1 MHCVWPTVKGAGGFS
16 NPTSFVVHFHNIASL
31 SRLLLFVTVQ
41 IVYVLLKIHVDK
53 TMWSNVLVGGYR
65 SAWVF
70 LLGCFVFRLR
80 SKHWKRT
87 HLLHYIT
94 PQSIIILSFFFLLL
108 LITLREYM
116 CSIAFIVY
124 AYTHSN
130 RSTGGKRKTFI
141 CLICCCCRC
150 WQFLHFYECKNM
162 FYYNSLLDGSI
173 PMQQQQHQTN
183 EKHTLTTRK
192 CLDRCQFGWSYF
204 PVWMYRSVACSC
216 LCVCSFTFVFEM
228 WMRDKRPRL
237 LLFRL
242 FDWLLT
248 KKDTWN

>member
-1 MHCVWPTVKGAGGFS
+1 MVVGT
-16 NPTSFVVHFHNIASL
+16 VVHEYFHSL
-31 SRLLLFVTVQ
+31 
-41 IVYVLLKIHVDK
+41 VL
-53 TMWSNVLVGGYR
+53 
-65 SAWVF
+65 
-70 LLGCFVFRLR
+70 FRLH

-94 PQSIIILSFFFLLL
+94 PQKFLQSIIILSFFLL

-124 AYTHSN
+124 GYVLCVYTHSN

-141 CLICCCCRC
+141 CLICCCNCCCCCC
-150 WQFLHFYECKNM
+150 WQFLYFECKNM

-183 EKHTLTTRK
+183 EKHTRTTRK
-192 CLDRCQFGWSYF
+192 FLDRCQFGWSYF
-204 PVWMYRSVACSC
+204 PVWMYRSLNHWHVRACA
-216 LCVCSFTFVFEM
+216 FTFVFEM

-242 FDWLLT
+242 FDWLWT
-248 KKDTWN
+248 KKDTRN